1 MKAGINR
8 EPVTGRRDN
17 LDSKKPNNQ
26 KIVIMDEMKELIL
39 EYVINEYQEDEDD
52 EITYE
57 TPLISSGF
65 VDSFSMV
72 SLKLFLEKKFG
83 ISIPDDQASPE
94 AFDSINSIVDTVNR
108 FLDK

>member
-1 MKAGINR
+1 
-8 EPVTGRRDN
+8 
-17 LDSKKPNNQ
+17 
-26 KIVIMDEMKELIL
+26 MDEMKELIL

-83 ISIPDDQASPE
+83 INIPDDQASPE